1 MRSVVAKYPIFLYLL
16 PVFFVLHGYTENYDH
31 IPVKDALLLL
41 GLYAAVSLVIA
52 TLFWLLY
59 RNFTKANLAAFFI
72 MSFHFF
78 FGALHDTL
86 KKLFGELFITKYV
99 FILPAAALL
108 LLTAFIILKKRKTN
122 FSKARLYLNVALLL
136 LITIDIVM
144 LTGKIVS
151 AKKDMVALPKGF
163 TPCDTCQ
170 KPDIYFILADEY
182 AGNSEL
188 KDKFGF
194 DNQAFLTALSQ
205 RKFHVLP
212 ESISNYNYTPFS
224 IASILDMNYLNL
236 NGANRNQSDLTH
248 SYETIRDNQLF
259 QFLQYNQYELYNY
272 SIFNLKG
279 QPARSMES
287 FLPVSTRLIT
297 AQTFL
302 SRAEKNILF
311 NIVTRFKS
319 KAAVRKITYAYKHN
333 NENIY
338 NLTWKLSEKRTK
350 QPKFVY
356 THLEMPHYPYYFDRN
371 GKEQPFEEIV
381 DGKQGNKALYIEY
394 LQYCNKKLL
403 ALIDHILASSAA
415 PPIIILMGDHGFRH
429 FNEPVEQRYHFLN
442 LASVHLPS
450 GNYRAFSDSL
460 SGVNFF
466 RALLNTQYSQQL
478 PFLKDSTSYLKD

>member
-1 MRSVVAKYPIFLYLL
+1 
-16 PVFFVLHGYTENYDH
+16 
-31 IPVKDALLLL
+31 
-41 GLYAAVSLVIA
+41 
-52 TLFWLLY
+52 
-59 RNFTKANLAAFFI
+59 
-72 MSFHFF
+72 
-78 FGALHDTL
+78 
-86 KKLFGELFITKYV
+86 
-99 FILPAAALL
+99 
-108 LLTAFIILKKRKTN
+108 
-122 FSKARLYLNVALLL
+122 
-136 LITIDIVM
+136 
-144 LTGKIVS
+144 
-151 AKKDMVALPKGF
+151 
-163 TPCDTCQ
+163 
-170 KPDIYFILADEY
+170 
-182 AGNSEL
+182 
-188 KDKFGF
+188 
-194 DNQAFLTALSQ
+194 
-205 RKFHVLP
+205 
-212 ESISNYNYTPFS
+212 
-224 IASILDMNYLNL
+224 
-236 NGANRNQSDLTH
+236 
-248 SYETIRDNQLF
+248 
-259 QFLQYNQYELYNY
+259 
-272 SIFNLKG
+272 
-279 QPARSMES
+279 MES

-311 NIVTRFKS
+311 NVITRFKS

-338 NLTWKLSEKRTK
+338 NLTWKLSEKKTK

-403 ALIDHILASSAA
+403 DLIDHILASSAA